1 MHDPDVTCY
10 IVSAEQ
16 AEGSGRPLAAGEE
29 TARPARSRP
38 VVAGHPAAE
47 DGGVRPQTLMLNL
60 LGRYLLGRRV
70 VVSSA
75 SVIEVFARAGVGE
88 HAARSTLA
96 RMVNRGMLARQRHGR
111 AMYFGLTAQAER
123 ILREGEDRMW
133 RTGAVNQD
141 WDGYWTLLGFSL
153 PESWQ
158 RQRHEL
164 RSQLTWAGF
173 GPLFNGLWV
182 APGRVEVTRLVA
194 SLGLESRV
202 KAFYAQAV
210 PGTDVATMVQEN
222 WDLDAVASRYHG
234 FLSRWAGRDV
244 RPDMPRRRD
253 PLAAQLLLAS
263 DWLQVIRADPRL
275 PAEHLPADWPAAK
288 AESLC
293 TELDKTMER
302 PAGEIARQILDLRPA
317 AETRA

>member
-1 MHDPDVTCY
+1 MAG
-10 IVSAEQ
+10 AEK
-16 AEGSGRPLAAGEE
+16 ARPVRLGSIAAGHAP
-29 TARPARSRP
+29 T
-38 VVAGHPAAE
+38 E
-47 DGGVRPQTLMLNL
+47 DGAVRPQTLMLNL

-70 VVSSA
+70 VVSAA
-75 SVIEVFARAGVGE
+75 SVIEVSARVGVGE
-88 HAARSTLA
+88 HAARSTLT
-96 RMVNRGMLARQRHGR
+96 RMVNRGMLTRQRHGR

-123 ILREGEDRMW
+123 ILHDGEDRIW
-133 RTGAVNQD
+133 RSGAVNQD

-182 APGRVEVTRLVA
+182 APGRVEVTRLVV

-210 PGTDVATMVQEN
+210 PGTDIAKMVQEN
-222 WDLDAVASRYHG
+222 WDLGAVAARYQG
-234 FLSRWAGRDV
+234 FLARWQDRDT
-244 RPDMPRRRD
+244 PLGRRD
-253 PLAAQLLLAS
+253 PLAVQLLLAS

-288 AESLC
+288 AESLFV
-293 TELDKTMER
+293 ELDKTVEQA
-302 PAGEIARQILDLRPA
+302 AGKIAQQILDLRPMA
-317 AETRA
+317 IM